1 MREIIEEYA
10 SVIAGGVAA
19 VAILGMAAEFALGG
33 AGLHEIVMGFSQ
45 SIC

>member
-1 MREIIEEYA
+1 MKEMIEEYA

-19 VAILGMAAEFALGG
+19 VAILSMAAEFALGG
-33 AGLHEIVMGFSQ
+33 AGLYDIVMGFSQ

>member
-10 SVIAGGVAA
+10 SVIAGGAAA

-33 AGLHEIVMGFSQ
+33 TGLYDIVMGFSQ